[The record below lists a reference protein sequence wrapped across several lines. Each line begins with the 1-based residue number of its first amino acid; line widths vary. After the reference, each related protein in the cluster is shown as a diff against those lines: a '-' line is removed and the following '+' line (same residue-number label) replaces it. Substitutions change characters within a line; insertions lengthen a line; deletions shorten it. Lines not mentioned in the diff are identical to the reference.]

1 MDATYHFTPDLF
13 NLLVQAIPKLC
24 RSKNDVL
31 LFFRGA
37 GVPSRH
43 IGDLAA
49 AVQRDKDSI
58 SKYEIA
64 RRVLERINAEGD
76 KTLAARRE
84 VIKRVVEFDDFAGC
98 WPNDVLEAQGLV
110 AQIQRIV
117 NVKDSFT
124 RMNLEREKERQ
135 QRQHEH
141 EAKMKKVQQRTEL
154 RAAVKRDLYALF
166 AVQNAWKRGKQLE
179 EILNRLFNVEEILI
193 REAFTL
199 RGNEREGI
207 VEQIDGVVEMDGHVY
222 LVEMKWWDKP
232 IGVPEVSPHL
242 VRLFGRGEMRGI
254 FISSSGYTDPAI
266 TTCREALHSRVVV
279 LCTLEEVVRVLDSDG
294 TLKQLFTEKVRVA
307 LIDKNPHHVAQ
318 SSPAP

>member
-1 MDATYHFTPDLF
+1 MDAAYHFTPDLF

-31 LFFRGA
+31 VFFRSA

-49 AVQRDKDSI
+49 TVQRDKDSI
-58 SKYEIA
+58 SKYELA

-84 VIKRVVEFDDFAGC
+84 VIKRIVEFDDFAGC

-124 RMNLEREKERQ
+124 RMNLEREEERK
-135 QRQHEH
+135 QRQRDH
-141 EAKMKKVQQRTEL
+141 EAKMKKVQQRTAD
-154 RAAVKRDLYALF
+154 RAAVKNDLFALF
-166 AVQNAWKRGKQLE
+166 SMQNAWKRGKQLE
-179 EILNRLFNVEEILI
+179 GILNRLFKVEEILI

-199 RGNEREGI
+199 KGNEKEGI
-207 VEQIDGVVEMDGHVY
+207 VEQIDGVIELDGHVY

-232 IGVPEVSPHL
+232 IGKAEVSPHIVHL
-242 VRLFGRGEMRGI
+242 YGRGEMRGI
-254 FISSSGYTDPAI
+254 FISSSGYSEPAI
-266 TTCREALHSRVVV
+266 STCRDVLHSRVIV

-294 TLKQLFTEKVRVA
+294 TLKQLLTEKVRVA

-318 SSPAP
+318 SS